1 MFYRCLPVYLLSQ
14 RFLHVLR
21 RILNLRKYWKVEVA
35 PVEETAAQVEETAVP
50 VAEIVAVE
58 AAAQD
63 LHAVR
68 NVAVVAILVVQ
79 ALVTLVVIQSVKLL
93 VVSLVEGN
101 VILLAQRVV

>member
-35 PVEETAAQVEETAVP
+35 PVEETAAQVAETAVP

-79 ALVTLVVIQSVKLL
+79 ALVTLVVIQSVQLL
-93 VVSLVEGN
+93 VVSLVEEN

>member
-35 PVEETAAQVEETAVP
+35 PVEETAAQVAETAVQ
-50 VAEIVAVE
+50 VAVE

-79 ALVTLVVIQSVKLL
+79 APVTLVVIQSVKLL
-93 VVSLVEGN
+93 VVSLVEEN